1 MQETKVQNRIINHFL
16 NNGNVPDYNQNI
28 VKSIGAQ
35 KSGVAIQC
43 KKLKNNEILTSKMDH
58 VKSRGKTPHY
68 YLASSIMSLMEVYEY
83 ANKSDLIRSDY
94 YKKMIPDVV
103 KCFETSIKECD
114 TFKVVVEDSTKEY
127 DIHTVVYGAPWE
139 APTEND
145 LIDNIEY
152 LRDTC
157 NLKLQTSGDILSSED
172 RINIAE
178 SLESSISAL
187 KFIKHFISLNPLDR
201 WNLILNIE
209 CDLKDPY
216 YTPIAAY
223 INGYTVCIDDMR
235 AYVNIPENTLKIIYM
250 NLKTKRQDEPVYF
263 WSSFFNMIDKFDTH
277 YPFLFE

>member
-1 MQETKVQNRIINHFL
+1 MQGPKVKNRVINHFL
-16 NNGNVPDYNQNI
+16 NNGNVGDYRQNI
-28 VKSIGAQ
+28 AESIGAQ
-35 KSGVAIQC
+35 KTGVGTQC
-43 KKLKNNEILTSKMDH
+43 KKLAADGILIYKNGF
-58 VKSRGKTPHY
+58 VKSRGMTPHY
-68 YLASSIMSLMEVYEY
+68 YLSSSITSLMEVYEY
-83 ANKSDLIRSDY
+83 ANKSDLIHSDY
-94 YKKMIPDVV
+94 YKKMIPDIV
-103 KCFETSIKECD
+103 KCFEKSIKECD
-114 TFKVVVEDSTKEY
+114 IFK
-127 DIHTVVYGAPWE
+127 VVYGAPWE

-223 INGYTVCIDDMR
+223 INGYTVCIDDMG
-235 AYVNIPENTLKIIYM
+235 AYVNIPENTLKMIYM